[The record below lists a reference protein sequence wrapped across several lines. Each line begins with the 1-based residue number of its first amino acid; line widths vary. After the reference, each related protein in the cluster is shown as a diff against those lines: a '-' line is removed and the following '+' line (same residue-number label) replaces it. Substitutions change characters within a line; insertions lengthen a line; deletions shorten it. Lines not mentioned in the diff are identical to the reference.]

1 MESVPGKAEAQHARG
16 MGTVLV
22 YAAPPCACQV
32 FQAAHGAGRLPL
44 KPVASVWDQIKYCIL
59 ETRMMRFFFF
69 FPQKNPRTIGLG
81 VKSKFRDL

>member
-1 MESVPGKAEAQHARG
+1 MESAPGKADAQQARG
-16 MGTVLV
+16 TGTVLV

-44 KPVASVWDQIKYCIL
+44 KPAASVWDQIKYRIL
-59 ETRMMRFFFF
+59 KTRMMRFFFS
-69 FPQKNPRTIGLG
+69 QKNPRTIGLG